1 MHIKYLLVEREGILN
16 EISPDGEDNKKMT
29 KDWVDYLR
37 THEKYAVNP
46 SKKKKNKSNLEL
58 CFK

>member
-16 EISPDGEDNKKMT
+16 EIHTAGEDNKKIT
-29 KDWVDYLR
+29 KEWVDYLR

-46 SKKKKNKSNLEL
+46 TKKKKPKPNLEL
-58 CFK
+58 YFR